1 MVPDKKEFVFKGSD
15 RTIFSFVAIPS
26 IFESELSGERSEG
39 KGYHMALGAVNTKG
53 SQSAV
58 NDLSSV
64 GFLNVELQFEQGI
77 AALHTRRE
85 YKVRPLALLM
95 ALLGSIAGLIGTF
108 GYFMGFVEERWLQ
121 YRSNKQKDEA
131 EKKIKP
137 KRYLIEYYDDQKSKK

>member
-1 MVPDKKEFVFKGSD
+1 
-15 RTIFSFVAIPS
+15 
-26 IFESELSGERSEG
+26 
-39 KGYHMALGAVNTKG
+39 MALGSKNTKG

-58 NDLSSV
+58 NDLSIV

-121 YRSNKQKDEA
+121 Y
-131 EKKIKP
+131 
-137 KRYLIEYYDDQKSKK
+137 KSSRNTSESAK